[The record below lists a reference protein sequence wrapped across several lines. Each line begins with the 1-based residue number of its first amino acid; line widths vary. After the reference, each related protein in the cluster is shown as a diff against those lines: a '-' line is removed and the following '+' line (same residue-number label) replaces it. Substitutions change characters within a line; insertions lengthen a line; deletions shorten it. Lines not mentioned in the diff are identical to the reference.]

1 MEQDEYTR
9 LQKEQFERSAD
20 AQDIATGESRLASQ
34 SSIETFEKI
43 FTPTE
48 KPDKFSKRHSKRDF
62 SLTYTQNDKQRNFLS
77 LMAELIS
84 ALDHDHLKEVA
95 DIYDAERANYC
106 ALLRSHNFM
115 QQRELTTSRHHIDRA
130 VSGQKKKGLFQK

>member
-1 MEQDEYTR
+1 MEEDEVR
-9 LQKEQFERSAD
+9 ELQRAQLERAAD

-48 KPDKFSKRHSKRDF
+48 KNDKFSKRHAKRDF

-115 QQRELTTSRHHIDRA
+115 QQKELTTSRHNIDRA
-130 VSGQKKKGLFQK
+130 TGGQNKKGLFQK